1 MNMRLLKLVIMIGL
15 RHEVR
20 RFLLMNRFSFDLAVF
35 AAAALLIDSLDVRCG
50 HLGGAKPI
58 NDALSELCD
67 FLCDDLLV
75 LEEHKWFVQFFVAF
89 GSFDRLV
96 RW

>member
-1 MNMRLLKLVIMIGL
+1 MRLFKLVIMIGL

-35 AAAALLIDSLDVRCG
+35 AAAALLIDSLDVWCG
-50 HLGGAKPI
+50 HLGRAKPI
-58 NDALSELCD
+58 DDALSEFCD

-75 LEEHKWFVQFFVAF
+75 LEEHQRLVKFFVAF
-89 GSFDRLV
+89 GSFNGLV
-96 RW
+96 S